1 MTDILEAINNIIN
14 QSQFNITNLFSGK
27 NRINNV
33 GEGLE
38 NFIKNAFA
46 NTFTEENE
54 TFRLQKFSEV
64 YSWLGNQNHPPDLM
78 IKNGDAIEV
87 KKIQSPLND
96 LALNSSYPKSTLLS
110 SSKLITND
118 CRNCEDWKEKD
129 LLYSI
134 GYIDNE
140 ELKSLFFVY
149 GNIYAANHDIYEIIK
164 EKISSGI
171 KEIPNVEFA
180 ESKELG
186 RVNRV
191 DPLGIT
197 NLRIRG
203 MWQIQNPKKVFDY
216 ILNNEKVK
224 FELTAIIPISKYNS
238 FPIES
243 RNKLENLSI
252 DNFLITNSKV
262 KNPNNPATL
271 LDVKLITFK
280 VT

>member
-1 MTDILEAINNIIN
+1 MTNILESIVNIAQNPIYAIRSHYSGRNRVNNI
-14 QSQFNITNLFSGK
+14 
-27 NRINNV
+27 
-33 GEGLE
+33 GEAL
-38 NFIKNAFA
+38 
-46 NTFTEENE
+46 E
-54 TFRLQKFSEV
+54 TFVKDAFVNTIQTEDELEKMRRYNEEF
-64 YSWLGNQNHPPDLM
+64 SWLGNQNHPPDLM

>member
-1 MTDILEAINNIIN
+1 MTDILKAIHNISKLEN
-14 QSQFNITNLFSGK
+14 WNIEEVILSS
-27 NRINNV
+27 NRAISM

-38 NFIKNAFA
+38 SFVKNAFA

-96 LALNSSYPKSTLLS
+96 LTLNSSYPKSTLLS

-243 RNKLENLSI
+243 RNKLENLST

>member
-1 MTDILEAINNIIN
+1 MTDVLKAINNISKLEN
-14 QSQFNITNLFSGK
+14 WNIEEVVLSN
-27 NRINNV
+27 NRALSM

-38 NFIKNAFA
+38 SFVKNVFA
-46 NTFTEENE
+46 DTFKTE
-54 TFRLQKFSEV
+54 
-64 YSWLGNQNHPPDLM
+64 NQNEKNILFSKIFSYEGSKRTPPDLM
-78 IKNGDAIEV
+78 LKNGDAFEV

-149 GNIYAANHDIYEIIK
+149 GNIYAANHEIYEIIK

-216 ILNNEKVK
+216 ILNNEKVN
-224 FELTAIIPISKYNS
+224 FELTAIIPTSKYNS
-238 FPIES
+238 FPFES
-243 RNKLENLSI
+243 RNKIEKLSV
-252 DNFLITNSKV
+252 DNFSITNSKV

-280 VT
+280 VI